1 VSGAACVDAVVRI
14 TRITQS
20 DRAHALAIPERTLT
34 RRKREGA
41 LSPEE
46 PAKLLHFARVVE
58 RAKTVFE
65 EADSALK
72 WLQGPNASLGGVTPP
87 SLLDTLGRIEQGVFA

>member
-1 VSGAACVDAVVRI
+1 MCFVSTDCLLPNKGVKSLCRQGVNLRC
-14 TRITQS
+14 R
-20 DRAHALAIPERTLT
+20 LT
-34 RRKREGA
+34 
-41 LSPEE
+41 
-46 PAKLLHFARVVE
+46 ARVVE